1 MISLPVIDLEVV
13 NAGNPGQPCLNGK
26 AGICGTPS
34 SCKTST
40 VTGACNGGSDNVC
53 CLTAAPTPP
62 PPAPTRQPA
71 TPATPA
77 TPSGSSSLALFS
89 PGGKQGQRE
98 RFLIAA
104 AAGAGITGTQLAQF
118 LAQMCHESDSYRA
131 MEEYASGA
139 AYEGRRDLG
148 NTQPGDG
155 VRYKG
160 RGFIQITGRANY
172 QKYGSKLG
180 QPLEAN
186 PTLAS
191 NPEIAAKVA
200 ISYWKTIVVPKVSDF
215 SATTTVTRLIN
226 GGTNGLDDRLK
237 YFKLYVSLATQLLAR
252 LNPPRTW
259 FRGQRA
265 PGTRPGAVRVAPWCD
280 NSALPETEGPRSRTG
295 FSLFRRYSGASPRPL
310 GDFGAKCLN
319 GKNGI
324 CGDPKQC
331 KGTVVSGTF
340 VVALWC

>member
-1 MISLPVIDLEVV
+1 MNNLLFKLSAFILAITQVISLPVIDLEVV

-53 CLTAAPTPP
+53 CLTAAPTPT

-89 PGGKQGQRE
+89 PGGAQGQRE

-172 QKYGSKLG
+172 RTYGSKLG
-180 QPLEAN
+180 LPLEAD

-191 NPEIAAKVA
+191 NPEIGAKVA

-215 SATTTVTRLIN
+215 SDTTRVTKLIN
-226 GGTNGLDDRLK
+226 GGKNGLDDRLK
-237 YFKLYVSLATQLLAR
+237 YFKL
-252 LNPPRTW
+252 
-259 FRGQRA
+259 
-265 PGTRPGAVRVAPWCD
+265 
-280 NSALPETEGPRSRTG
+280 
-295 FSLFRRYSGASPRPL
+295 YSGASPRPL

-331 KGTVVSGTF
+331 KGTVVSGACNGGSDNACC
-340 VVALWC
+340 V

>member
-1 MISLPVIDLEVV
+1 MNNLLFKLSAFILAITQVISLPVIDLEVV

-53 CLTAAPTPP
+53 CLTAAPTPTP
-62 PPAPTRQPA
+62 PVPTP
-71 TPATPA
+71 TPPATPA

-172 QKYGSKLG
+172 RTYGSKLG
-180 QPLEAN
+180 LPLEAD

-191 NPEIAAKVA
+191 NPEIGAKVA

-215 SATTTVTRLIN
+215 SDTTRVTKLIN
-226 GGTNGLDDRLK
+226 GGKNGLDDRLK
-237 YFKLYVSLATQLLAR
+237 YFKL
-252 LNPPRTW
+252 
-259 FRGQRA
+259 
-265 PGTRPGAVRVAPWCD
+265 
-280 NSALPETEGPRSRTG
+280 
-295 FSLFRRYSGASPRPL
+295 YSGASPRPL

-331 KGTVVSGTF
+331 KGTVVSGACNGGSDNACC
-340 VVALWC
+340 V

>member
-1 MISLPVIDLEVV
+1 V

-53 CLTAAPTPP
+53 CLTAAPTPT

-89 PGGKQGQRE
+89 PGGLQGQRE

-172 QKYGSKLG
+172 RTYGSKLG
-180 QPLEAN
+180 LPLEAD

-191 NPEIAAKVA
+191 NPEIGAKVA

-215 SATTTVTRLIN
+215 SDTTRVTKLIN
-226 GGTNGLDDRLK
+226 GGKNGLDDRLK
-237 YFKLYVSLATQLLAR
+237 YFKL
-252 LNPPRTW
+252 
-259 FRGQRA
+259 
-265 PGTRPGAVRVAPWCD
+265 
-280 NSALPETEGPRSRTG
+280 
-295 FSLFRRYSGASPRPL
+295 YSGASPRPL

-331 KGTVVSGTF
+331 KGTVVSGACNGGSDNACC
-340 VVALWC
+340 V